1 MHVGLAWECK
11 PGRGLL
17 AHPRPV
23 FRRPDRLQEWV
34 VALSLAP
41 AWLFNVDEWRP
52 GLVQLWRQHMPA
64 AAAVDWWM
72 QQTAAPGGSEGRCS
86 LSRQQQRLSAIC
98 STDYLSLIG
107 ELLGPVA
114 GKVAVQ
120 HAQQVDMD
128 APVSV
133 AQVDTTP
140 VAASWCGSFV
150 CGRHSHA
157 LPGCCRQLLRHTF
170 PVHACRSCPAHVRCH
185 RGSRPSF
192 QPRRGARFGNP
203 TPPDPQHHRQG
214 SRAAPQSNQR
224 SDSSAFNAS
233 C

>member
-41 AWLFNVDEWRP
+41 AWLFNADEWRP

-72 QQTAAPGGSEGRCS
+72 QQTAAPGASEGRCS

-98 STDYLSLIG
+98 STEYLGLIG

-120 HAQQVDMD
+120 HAQQAGVGAPAFYRMGSDLQPQRVRLFCVRIALALLARMLPS
-128 APVSV
+128 ATKAHIPSARLPQLPSSRPVSLWGS
-133 AQVDTTP
+133 AELQ
-140 VAASWCGSFV
+140 AAA
-150 CGRHSHA
+150 RRA
-157 LPGCCRQLLRHTF
+157 LRQ
-170 PVHACRSCPAHVRCH
+170 S
-185 RGSRPSF
+185 
-192 QPRRGARFGNP
+192 NP
-203 TPPDPQHHRQG
+203 TG
-214 SRAAPQSNQR
+214 CT
-224 SDSSAFNAS
+224 AS
-233 C
+233 QARLPCCSPVKPKV